1 MTTEN
6 CGCDCGSCDMND
18 YGGAIIGTE
27 MPNFS
32 MPAYVEGKERKVS
45 LADYKGKWYV
55 LFFYPADFTFV
66 CPTELEELA
75 DTYSKFKEIDCEILS
90 VSTDTAYAH
99 KAWHDV
105 SPAIKK
111 VEYPMLSDA
120 NHKLSTYC
128 NVLIPEDG
136 LALRGTFI
144 VDPDGIVKS
153 IEVNDNSIGRS
164 AKELLR
170 KVKAAQFVRTHGD
183 QVCPASWEEGDDTL
197 TPGMDLVGKI

>member
-1 MTTEN
+1 MTEN
-6 CGCDCGSCDMND
+6 NACDCEMCVND
-18 YGGAIIGTE
+18 YDGALVGTT
-27 MPNFS
+27 MPNFTL
-32 MPAYVEGKERKVS
+32 PALIDGNVKNIS
-45 LADYKGKWYV
+45 LSDYKGKWYV
-55 LFFYPADFTFV
+55 LFFYPANFTFV

-75 DTYSKFKEIDCEILS
+75 EMYEKFQAIGCEVLS

-99 KAWHDV
+99 KAWQDV

-111 VEYPMLSDA
+111 VKYPMLSDA

-128 NVLIPEDG
+128 NVLIAEEG
-136 LALRGTFI
+136 MALRGTFI

-170 KVKAAQFVRTHGD
+170 KIKAGQFVREHGD